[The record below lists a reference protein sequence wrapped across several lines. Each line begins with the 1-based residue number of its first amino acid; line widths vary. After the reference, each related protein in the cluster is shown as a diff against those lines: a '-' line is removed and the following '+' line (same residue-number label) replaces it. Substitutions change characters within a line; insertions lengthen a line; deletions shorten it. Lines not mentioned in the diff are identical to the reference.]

1 MGMRKLCAVLGLA
14 AALAAPA
21 FPVPDGLAG
30 PSVGFGGILGDQGFV
45 GGELDFGA
53 PPSFSWGPEAML
65 AFGGGVGILG
75 GVAGRFYIIP
85 NYDYLVQ
92 PYLPFG
98 GGGFVYFTNDGDDTP
113 HDPGGGTETT
123 GGGYLHFG
131 GGTDFDIP
139 ETPIVPY
146 IDLGALVYI
155 SGDTSA
161 AFKIEIGVRFGK

>member
-1 MGMRKLCAVLGLA
+1 MKMLRTVVCLA
-14 AALAAPA
+14 AALSAPA
-21 FPVPDGLAG
+21 LALPRGLAG

-45 GGELDFGA
+45 GGELDFAA
-53 PPSFSWGPEAML
+53 PPYVSWGPEAMV

-75 GVAGRFYIIP
+75 GVAGRFYLIP
-85 NYDYLVQ
+85 NYNYLVQ

-98 GGGFVYFTNDGDDTP
+98 GGGFVYFTSDGDDTP

-146 IDLGALVYI
+146 ADLGAIVFI
-155 SGDTSA
+155 GSGTGA
-161 AFKIEIGVRFGK
+161 AFKIEVGVRFGK